1 MKRAAILLALIV
13 TLLSA
18 AAIGLHGC
26 GKTNSLAAIVITP
39 VSPELASGTS
49 LQLTVTAIFTSG
61 MTVSPWN
68 VVTWQTSD
76 DTIVK
81 VDTAGRI
88 TAVNLG
94 SAVITAIDMGHPSI
108 TRSVT
113 AIVRDLQSIDIVPS
127 SATISISGATD
138 PLTVQFQANGTYLVA
153 SSPAVTVTEDVTSA
167 VLWSSSVPTIAVIS
181 SVTPTPGLA
190 SAAQGASPGTVTI
203 MATKLSGTTIMG
215 TATLMVVP

>member
-1 MKRAAILLALIV
+1 MKHSAILLALIV

-26 GKTNSLAAIVITP
+26 GRTNSLIAIVITP
-39 VSPELASGTS
+39 VNPELASGAS

-61 MTVSPWN
+61 LTVSPWN

-88 TAVNLG
+88 TAVKLG
-94 SAVITAIDMGHPSI
+94 SAVITAIDMAHPSI

-127 SATISISGATD
+127 SAMISISGGTV

-153 SSPAVTVTEDVTSA
+153 SSPTVTVTEDVTSA

-215 TATLMVVP
+215 TATLTVVP